1 MSTLSETLERCL
13 RQIQKPTA
21 TAKVTAYLPF
31 MVRSESLYFKEGTS
45 DKEYHIQITQVHPA
59 VSEYL
64 VTEYLVNFQYGRR
77 GNTLKSGSKTEAPV
91 TLGEAEAIYD
101 LVVREK
107 IAKGYRG

>member
-1 MSTLSETLERCL
+1 MGTNMSTLSETLERCL

-64 VTEYLVNFQYGRR
+64 VNFQYGRR

>member
-13 RQIQKPTA
+13 RQIQKPTG

-31 MVRSESLYFKEGTS
+31 MVRSKSLYFKEGTS

-59 VSEYL
+59 VS
-64 VTEYLVNFQYGRR
+64 EYLVNFQYGRR

>member
-13 RQIQKPTA
+13 RQIQKPTG
-21 TAKVTAYLPF
+21 TAKVTAKVTACQPL
-31 MVRSESLYFKEGTS
+31 MVQSKSLYFKEGTS

-59 VSEYL
+59 LS
-64 VTEYLVNFQYGRR
+64 EYLVNFQYGRR

-91 TLGEAEAIYD
+91 TLAEAEDIYD

>member
-64 VTEYLVNFQYGRR
+64 VNFQYGRR